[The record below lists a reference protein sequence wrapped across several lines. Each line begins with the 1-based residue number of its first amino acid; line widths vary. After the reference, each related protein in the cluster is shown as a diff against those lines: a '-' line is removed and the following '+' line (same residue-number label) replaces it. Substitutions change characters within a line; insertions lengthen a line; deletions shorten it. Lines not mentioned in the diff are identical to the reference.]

1 MTDTKDDTN
10 RWHKHIP
17 CSWIERSNTVKMT
30 IQSKAIYIFNATLI
44 KLTMTYFIK
53 QRKPYFVP
61 KYKRLWYLKWSWERS
76 TELEESCSL
85 SFRLYYKLT
94 VNKVKMKLLSR
105 VQLFVTPSTVDYQVP
120 LSMGFSRQEYW
131 SGLPFPSPADLPDP
145 GTEPG
150 SPAL

>member
-53 QRKPYFVP
+53 QI
-61 KYKRLWYLKWSWERS
+61 LN
-76 TELEESCSL
+76 
-85 SFRLYYKLT
+85 LYQ
-94 VNKVKMKLLSR
+94 NKKDSVI
-105 VQLFVTPSTVDYQVP
+105 
-120 LSMGFSRQEYW
+120 
-131 SGLPFPSPADLPDP
+131 
-145 GTEPG
+145 
-150 SPAL
+150 

>member
-17 CSWIERSNTVKMT
+17 CSWIERTNTVKMT

-61 KYKRLWYLKWSWERS
+61 KYKRL
-76 TELEESCSL
+76 
-85 SFRLYYKLT
+85 
-94 VNKVKMKLLSR
+94 
-105 VQLFVTPSTVDYQVP
+105 
-120 LSMGFSRQEYW
+120 
-131 SGLPFPSPADLPDP
+131 
-145 GTEPG
+145 
-150 SPAL
+150 